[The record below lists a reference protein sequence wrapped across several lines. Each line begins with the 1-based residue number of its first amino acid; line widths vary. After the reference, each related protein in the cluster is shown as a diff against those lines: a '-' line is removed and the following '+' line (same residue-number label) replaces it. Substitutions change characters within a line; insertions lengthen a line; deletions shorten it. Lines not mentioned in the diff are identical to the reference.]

1 MMYSNLEKDTGAVQV
16 DNLSQN
22 ILSDNG
28 GPSASFAWH
37 SLNIRFL
44 TIFSMWIKP
53 FSSQLPK

>member
-28 GPSASFAWH
+28 GPSASFA
-37 SLNIRFL
+37 
-44 TIFSMWIKP
+44 
-53 FSSQLPK
+53 

>member
-37 SLNIRFL
+37 SLIIRFL
-44 TIFSMWIKP
+44 TIYSMWIKP
-53 FSSQLPK
+53 FNSQLPK